1 MRIWTSSRAPGHLV
15 TAELQEGMT
24 AFEWKPDPNR
34 PYRERLRGP
43 VVLLGLRQDDVDT
56 SADFNWAHLHSMF
69 VDHLLDQDGTPRDDR
84 AWHVT
89 AARPGDPVDRA
100 NWKAIVSAG
109 APRWLGR
116 AGA

>member
-15 TAELQEGMT
+15 SAELQEGMT

-69 VDHLLDQDGTPRDDR
+69 VDHLLDQDGTP
-84 AWHVT
+84 
-89 AARPGDPVDRA
+89 
-100 NWKAIVSAG
+100 
-109 APRWLGR
+109 
-116 AGA
+116 